1 MNNEILAWIL
11 YYSINGMLIFFIIT
25 GSIDL
30 IKKRK
35 EQKEKEIIE
44 Q

>member
-35 EQKEKEIIE
+35 KTEVEE
-44 Q
+44 